1 MKRSELRK
9 ELTQSHA
16 IIRRLFKT
24 AFFRAKIM
32 KTILYR

>member
-1 MKRSELRK
+1 MKRPELRK
-9 ELTQSHA
+9 ELTQSQA
-16 IIRRLFKT
+16 IVSRLFKT